1 MLQTFLTEGFAS
13 TKAPALCVSN
23 QVFENY
29 LSEARS
35 SSFELSLFY
44 SVKLMKV
51 QNVPTHFIIGAFIY
65 IPLS

>member
-1 MLQTFLTEGFAS
+1 MLQTFLIEGLAS
-13 TKAPALCVSN
+13 TKPPILCASN
-23 QVFENY
+23 HVFENY
-29 LSEARS
+29 LRSEKQL
-35 SSFELSLFY
+35 FELSLFY